1 MWRDSVVRYA
11 EAAWMRRMLRVPQL
25 LWCVSG
31 FKPFHIIWPLGF
43 NNSRCLHCVRLT
55 HFWIE
60 LIVQKT
66 RLARLKIKSLR
77 QFSLDETSTGHE
89 SQFVWLCLTSD
100 LSRCHSFC
108 PQGGHPQQD
117 PCHWQD
123 GPSILCAQV
132 WKHEKN
138 TSCMF
143 YRRQYSITRH
153 GKEYLKLQ
161 YSKLMSEQ

>member
-11 EAAWMRRMLRVPQL
+11 EAAWMHWMLSVPQL

-66 RLARLKIKSLR
+66 RSARLRIKSLR

-161 YSKLMSEQ
+161 YSIFMSEQ

>member
-66 RLARLKIKSLR
+66 RSARLRIKSLR